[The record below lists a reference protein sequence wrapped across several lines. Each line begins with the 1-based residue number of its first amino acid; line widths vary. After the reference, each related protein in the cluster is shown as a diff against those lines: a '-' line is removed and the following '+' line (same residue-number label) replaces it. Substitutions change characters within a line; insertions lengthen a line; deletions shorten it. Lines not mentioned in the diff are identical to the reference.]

1 MRALRIPLLL
11 LEAIFIL
18 SLLAGCTVH
27 PALSP
32 TSEPA
37 QTAAPLRPLPTATS
51 FPSPP
56 AVPSVTASA
65 APEPTPTASD
75 LPAIEAAT
83 PAEFTSSTDN
93 ARVFGEAG
101 SLVFEPWEMIT
112 SLAWSPDGVLL
123 AAGVGDTL
131 ALVSTGPFELA
142 SRTRLGPLTH
152 SLAFTSAG
160 PTLAAASHDGQ
171 VRLWSLDGSILPED
185 VRTWA
190 AHKKG
195 ANQVAFSPDGRYL
208 ASGGNDAM
216 VRVWDLESGE
226 AVQEIIGGTFAVPGL
241 AFDSTGENLYI
252 VNGDLARVRTV
263 AEGRMKA
270 TLHPAEKANLY
281 SLALND
287 SDSLAAA
294 GDAQGRIW
302 LWSLPASNEV
312 EASGVLQMGTASG
325 GLVWS
330 LDFSPDG
337 KLLAAAYADGH
348 IRIWDPKGELLAD
361 LAAHQKP
368 ATVVRFSPD
377 GHLAASGGLD
387 GLLRLWRV
395 ILGP

>member
-1 MRALRIPLLL
+1 MRALRFLLL
-11 LEAIFIL
+11 LL
-18 SLLAGCTVH
+18 PLLAGCTAY
-27 PALSP
+27 PALAP

-37 QTAAPLRPLPTATS
+37 RTAVPQSPLLTATS
-51 FPSPP
+51 FLPSP
-56 AVPSVTASA
+56 AVPSVTASVA
-65 APEPTPTASD
+65 AEPTPTAPD
-75 LPAIEAAT
+75 LPPIEAAKQ
-83 PAEFTSSTDN
+83 ADSTSSTDN

-101 SLVFEPWEMIT
+101 SLVFEPWEIIT
-112 SLAWSPDGVLL
+112 SLAWSPDGALL
-123 AAGVGDTL
+123 AAGVGDSL
-131 ALVSTGPFELA
+131 ALVSAGPFELA

-152 SLAFTSAG
+152 SLAFSSAG

-171 VRLWSLDGSILPED
+171 VRLWSLDGSSLPED
-185 VRTWA
+185 VQTWA

-195 ANQVAFSPDGRYL
+195 ANQVVFSPDGRYL

-252 VNGDLARVRTV
+252 VNGELARVRTV

-302 LWSLPASNEV
+302 LWPLPASKEV
-312 EASGVLQMGTASG
+312 EASGMLQLETASG

-348 IRIWDPKGELLAD
+348 IRIWDPKGELLTD
-361 LAAHQKP
+361 LSAHQKP

-377 GHLAASGGLD
+377 GQLAVSGGLD
-387 GLLRLWRV
+387 GVLRLWRV
-395 ILGP
+395 SQEP